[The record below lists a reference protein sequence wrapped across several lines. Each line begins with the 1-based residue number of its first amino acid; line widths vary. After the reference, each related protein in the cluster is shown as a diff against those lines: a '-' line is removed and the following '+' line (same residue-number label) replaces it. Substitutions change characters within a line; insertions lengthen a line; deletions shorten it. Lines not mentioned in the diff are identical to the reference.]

1 MSQYDNEKKIALF
14 KNDKGDNP
22 KRPDYRGTLTLNGV
36 EYKASLWIRQDKKGN
51 DYLNGSIEVKAEG
64 NAPAARA
71 PSRPPESDSGPVK
84 TFMKEP
90 PAGGASGVNAP
101 ASLDEDVPFCP
112 FKF

>member
-36 EYKASLWIRQDKKGN
+36 EYKVSMWERQDKQGR
-51 DYLNGSIEVKAEG
+51 DYLNGSIEVKTEG
-64 NAPAARA
+64 APQSAR
-71 PSRPPESDSGPVK
+71 PSQFRPPESDSGTVK
-84 TFMKEP
+84 TFMKP
-90 PAGGASGVNAP
+90 QAGGASGVNAP
-101 ASLDEDVPFCP
+101 ASLDEDVPFAP

>member
-22 KRPDYRGTLTLNGV
+22 KRPDYRGTLTVNGV

-51 DYLNGSIEVKAEG
+51 DYLNGTIEVKTEG

-71 PSRPPESDSGPVK
+71 PASDSGPVK
-84 TFMKEP
+84 TFMKEK
-90 PAGGASGVNAP
+90 PAQTSAP
-101 ASLDEDVPFCP
+101 ADDSLDAPF
-112 FKF
+112 